1 MSGTI
6 ELKTER
12 LLLRRHQSEDALIL
26 YDIFGSDPKMF
37 EYSGW
42 NPYRTRAMAKETV
55 ESFIKNYDDPRF
67 YGWGIEYEG
76 RLIGTSGAYDYDA
89 DQSRIEA
96 GISIERASWGRGF
109 AAEASA
115 AVLRYLT
122 EHENIKTVCA
132 WCASDSIGSRKV
144 MEKSGMKLVNE
155 EKGAL
160 EINGQ
165 TYDKLFFEYTI
176 A

>member
-6 ELKTER
+6 KLKTER

-76 RLIGTSGAYDYDA
+76 RLIGTIGAYDYDA
-89 DQSRIEA
+89 DKNRIEA

-109 AAEASA
+109 AAEDILHLGRECSVAIALDELQLLVDDGAVEAVVALCGGYVARLSA
-115 AVLRYLT
+115 EFAQ
-122 EHENIKTVCA
+122 C
-132 WCASDSIGSRKV
+132 S
-144 MEKSGMKLVNE
+144 LVA
-155 EKGAL
+155 G
-160 EINGQ
+160 
-165 TYDKLFFEYTI
+165 
-176 A
+176 